1 MAATPDATSVAGSR
15 RAETSV
21 SKASAKPGSLESSR
35 IRQASGRPA
44 EGVDH
49 RRDFGRAGLEGGAVD
64 DEARGHLCDHLH
76 LHKAV
81 FLQRA
86 TRRHQIDDAAGE
98 AQRRGKL
105 HRDRKSVGQGTSV
118 PVRVYI
124 GGRRNLK
131 KKT

>member
-64 DEARGHLCDHLH
+64 DEARGHLCDLLH

-86 TRRHQIDDAAGE
+86 TRRSEEH
-98 AQRRGKL
+98 
-105 HRDRKSVGQGTSV
+105 TSELQSLM
-118 PVRVYI
+118 RISYASFA
-124 GGRRNLK
+124 LK
-131 KKT
+131 KKRT